1 MVRGDAE
8 LVKKPDER
16 GCILSFRLGAA
27 AKRAKIE
34 PLIARCDHF
43 STLPHLVNERGDLRT
58 RITGQHHIAVE
69 PDSSIDVAGDKFHQR
84 RLVIPGMLMA
94 LGYWRI
100 RLEELA
106 VGFQEASLPLRQA
119 EVAHLNCASHSSIRT
134 RLKED

>member
-1 MVRGDAE
+1 MVRRDAE

-16 GCILSFRLGAA
+16 GRILSFRLGAA

-34 PLIARCDHF
+34 PLIAHCDHF
-43 STLPHLVNERGDLRT
+43 SALLHLVNEHGDLRT

-69 PDSSIDVAGDKFHQR
+69 PDSGIDVAGDKFHQR

-100 RLEELA
+100 RVEELA
-106 VGFQEASLPLRQA
+106 VGFQEASLPLREA
-119 EVAHLNCASHSSIRT
+119 EVAHLNCASRSSIRKG
-134 RLKED
+134 LKED